1 MKHTP
6 LACCPFCGETP
17 SEIVDATK
25 ILGVY
30 RIVHRC
36 KTIPPFSI
44 EAATPEKVAAAWNRR
59 APDPVREK
67 LVEALE
73 KSQSALLML
82 VEDSDPPSLHY
93 PADVDPNDFANAFD
107 EATSAIRSAL
117 LLAKGEQS

>member
-1 MKHTP
+1 MPADTVKHTP

-30 RIVHRC
+30 RVVHRC
-36 KTIPPFSI
+36 KVIPPFVL

-67 LVEALE
+67 LVEALRFIVIE
-73 KSQSALLML
+73 CGGKAIPNESLTACRNRALAVLA
-82 VEDSDPPSLHY
+82 E
-93 PADVDPNDFANAFD
+93 VDGGSNA
-107 EATSAIRSAL
+107 
-117 LLAKGEQS
+117 